1 MMIDQYPPIPFVF
14 GVIYLPA
21 VILLLNTDYS

>member
-21 VILLLNTDYS
+21 VILLNTDYS